1 MNNVNVA
8 RLLFLILFSIAFLIC
23 SPKIILAQD
32 ASIQGLITDS
42 ETGEP
47 LYGANVILELTE
59 DDTRRGT
66 SADSDGFYS
75 IGSIEPGTWIV
86 RISFIGYVAEQDT
99 ISLRRG
105 EDRSINT
112 ALDPDDAMMD
122 EVVVSEST
130 GAAMRDEGRQRI
142 TPVDMTRVP
151 SPATGDLV
159 TYLQTLPGVV
169 AMGDRGG
176 QFFIRG
182 GTPSQNMALVDG
194 AMIYKPAHIVGFY
207 SPFPSSLVSGAD
219 FYAGGF
225 GPRYTGRLSSVLD
238 IQMRHGDREQYKGSG
253 SISPFA
259 AEVMA
264 EGPISKGE
272 SSFVFSMR
280 NSLIE
285 ETST

>member
-1 MNNVNVA
+1 MNNLSVP
-8 RLLFLILFSIAFLIC
+8 RLPAILFLSFILSFCCSGLIY
-23 SPKIILAQD
+23 SQD

-42 ETGEP
+42 VTGEA
-47 LYGANVILELTE
+47 LYGANVILESTE

-75 IGSIEPGTWIV
+75 IGSIDPGTWIV
-86 RISFIGYVAEQDT
+86 RISFIGYVAQQDT

-105 EDRSINT
+105 ENRSINA

-151 SPATGDLV
+151 SPAAGDLV

-182 GTPSQNMALVDG
+182 G
-194 AMIYKPAHIVGFY
+194 
-207 SPFPSSLVSGAD
+207 
-219 FYAGGF
+219 
-225 GPRYTGRLSSVLD
+225 
-238 IQMRHGDREQYKGSG
+238 
-253 SISPFA
+253 
-259 AEVMA
+259 
-264 EGPISKGE
+264 
-272 SSFVFSMR
+272 
-280 NSLIE
+280 
-285 ETST
+285 